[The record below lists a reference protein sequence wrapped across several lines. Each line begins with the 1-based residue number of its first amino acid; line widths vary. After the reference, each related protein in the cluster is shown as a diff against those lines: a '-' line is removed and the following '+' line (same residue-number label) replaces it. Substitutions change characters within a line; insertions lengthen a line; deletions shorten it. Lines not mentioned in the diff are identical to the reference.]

1 MAPSTGPRATIRLDR
16 AHLALALAIVK
27 DKPPDTEVKDYISRI
42 RNFIKSQKELDM
54 SRPEKF
60 FDSVNFWKS
69 AYEKSE
75 AEHAKLLNAMYDLEQ
90 RNLNLLTKTKLTTSG
105 ENTSVPSS
113 TKRKASGV
121 LVPVAPSQINSKRA
135 RSNLSKNPS
144 RKDPGAERQDAEFTH
159 DEKRTTSFMRQ
170 IYNMQRALQ
179 KRRNEKNLA
188 TNAVIL
194 CKEAEH
200 SFLDLIQLEVNSK
213 CQTNSSDLVTTEQ
226 STSAIFGG
234 VELAFHLAYRALHK
248 INNAGDTPGQGKGQ
262 IIYYIVCLFES
273 ITVGLTQYCTAISN
287 PRIET
292 EKTDQLQ
299 KSATTQVRR
308 SKTEKRAQTITQ
320 SHIPTKGKD
329 EVAQELTKLLCKMAT
344 SLDLTKEDDQK
355 IMEGFLFIVLGRVGK
370 MLALFVF
377 KDIQLPLEACPEL
390 KLPEGLASMHQEGLS
405 PDIGKCEASYL
416 VKLLKGLFTNEASS
430 TPEYSA
436 TKAQFVRGMKDQF
449 QETLLQAVFGM
460 DEPLFQGGLKR
471 PATPPPQDCDGNGG
485 ENFSFSEWFTQE
497 LWSLVGWDMLNSIVD
512 CR

>member
-1 MAPSTGPRATIRLDR
+1 MASSTGPRAMIRPDR

-27 DKPPDTEVKDYISRI
+27 DKSPDTEVKDYISRI
-42 RNFIKSQKELDM
+42 RNFVKCEKKLDM
-54 SRPEKF
+54 SCPEKF

-75 AEHAKLLNAMYDLEQ
+75 TEHAKLLNAMYDLEQ
-90 RNLNLLTKTKLTTSG
+90 HNLSLLAKARLTTSG
-105 ENTSVPSS
+105 ENSTVPSS

-121 LVPVAPSQINSKRA
+121 LEPAAPSRTNSKRA
-135 RSNLSKNPS
+135 QSNVSKNPS
-144 RKDPGAERQDAEFTH
+144 RKDPGAERQDVESMH

-213 CQTNSSDLVTTEQ
+213 CQNNASDPITTEQ
-226 STSAIFGG
+226 STSAIFEG

-248 INNAGDTPGQGKGQ
+248 ISNTGDTPGQGKGQ
-262 IIYYIVCLFES
+262 IIYYVVCLFES
-273 ITVGLTQYCTAISN
+273 ITIGLTQYCTAISK
-287 PRIET
+287 PKIET
-292 EKTDQLQ
+292 EKTDQPS
-299 KSATTQVRR
+299 KPATTQVRR
-308 SKTEKRAQTITQ
+308 SKTEKRARSLTQ
-320 SHIPTKGKD
+320 SHVSTKGKD

-344 SLDLTKEDDQK
+344 SLDLAKQDDQK

-377 KDIQLPLEACPEL
+377 KDIKLPHEVCPEM

-416 VKLLKGLFTNEASS
+416 VKLLKGLFITEVSS
-430 TPEYSA
+430 TPNYSA
-436 TKAQFVRGMKDQF
+436 TKAQFVRGMRDQL
-449 QETLLQAVFGM
+449 QKTLLQAVFGM
-460 DEPLFQGGLKR
+460 DEPLFQDGLKR

-485 ENFSFSEWFTQE
+485 ENLSFSEWFTQE